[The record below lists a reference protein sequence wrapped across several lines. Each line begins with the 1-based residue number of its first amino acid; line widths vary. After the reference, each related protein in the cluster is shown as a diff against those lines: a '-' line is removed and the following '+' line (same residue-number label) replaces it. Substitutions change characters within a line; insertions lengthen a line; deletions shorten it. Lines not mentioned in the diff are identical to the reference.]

1 MTKKD
6 ENDFGAQTYWNRP
19 TGVRPTGARY
29 VSKYGALKTKSGRL
43 KDKSTP
49 PGGTRP
55 RPPSPALSQQSRAP
69 SLQLA
74 PGLSHTPSTSH
85 FNALPQLTSPK
96 GPKHIQHVT
105 STAEEDDAKDEKAIQ
120 KVMKG

>member
-43 KDKSTP
+43 KGKSTP
-49 PGGTRP
+49 PGGTHP
-55 RPPSPALSQQSRAP
+55 RPTSPALSQQSQTP
-69 SLQLA
+69 SSQLA
-74 PGLSHTPSTSH
+74 SGFSHTPNISH
-85 FNALPQLTSPK
+85 FNAPPQLTSLKSP
-96 GPKHIQHVT
+96 
-105 STAEEDDAKDEKAIQ
+105 
-120 KVMKG
+120 